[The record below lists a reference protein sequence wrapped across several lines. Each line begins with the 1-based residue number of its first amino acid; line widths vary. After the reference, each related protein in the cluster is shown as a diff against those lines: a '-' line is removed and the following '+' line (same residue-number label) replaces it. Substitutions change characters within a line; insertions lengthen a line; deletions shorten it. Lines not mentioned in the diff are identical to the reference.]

1 MAVILLLQNLKQQSK
16 IWRKIKLNE
25 RNFIMEKFNEAAVI
39 ELRSEIESKFRE
51 FMIDSAKPT
60 VKAAVRRSIK
70 HTSELTL
77 MFKKY
82 RAISIK

>member
-25 RNFIMEKFNEAAVI
+25 MNFIMEKFNEDAVI
-39 ELRSEIESKFRE
+39 DLSEKIKSIFEE
-51 FMIDSAKPT
+51 FIYEASSPT
-60 VKAAVRRSIK
+60 IKAAARRARQ
-70 HTSELTL
+70 HTLKLTKL
-77 MFKKY
+77 MKEY

>member
-25 RNFIMEKFNEAAVI
+25 RNFIMEKFNEEAVI
-39 ELRSEIESKFRE
+39 KLRAEIEATFRE
-51 FMIDSAKPT
+51 FIIDSAKPT
-60 VKAAVRRSIK
+60 VKAAVRRSRQ
-70 HTSELTL
+70 HTLKLTKL
-77 MFKKY
+77 MKEY

>member
-1 MAVILLLQNLKQQSK
+1 
-16 IWRKIKLNE
+16 
-25 RNFIMEKFNEAAVI
+25 MEKFNEAAVI

-60 VKAAVRRSIK
+60 VKAAARRSRK
-70 HTSELTL
+70 HTSELTVL
-77 MFKKY
+77 FKKY

>member
-1 MAVILLLQNLKQQSK
+1 
-16 IWRKIKLNE
+16 
-25 RNFIMEKFNEAAVI
+25 MEKFNEDAVMK
-39 ELRSEIESKFRE
+39 LRSEIELTFRD

-60 VKAAVRRSIK
+60 VKEAVKRSRK
-70 HTSELTL
+70 RTSELAL

>member
-1 MAVILLLQNLKQQSK
+1 MAVILLLQSLKKQLK
-16 IWRKIKLNE
+16 IWSKIKLNE
-25 RNFIMEKFNEAAVI
+25 RDFIMESFNEASVI
-39 ELRSEIESKFRE
+39 ALRSEIESKFRE

-60 VKAAVRRSIK
+60 VKAAVRRSRK

-77 MFKKY
+77 LFKKY

>member
-25 RNFIMEKFNEAAVI
+25 MNFIMEKFNEEAVNRLREEIAAI
-39 ELRSEIESKFRE
+39 FRE

-60 VKAAVRRSIK
+60 VKAAVRRSRK
-70 HTSELTL
+70 RTSEPTVL
-77 MFKKY
+77 FKKY

>member
-1 MAVILLLQNLKQQSK
+1 
-16 IWRKIKLNE
+16 
-25 RNFIMEKFNEAAVI
+25 MEKFNEASVI

-60 VKAAVRRSIK
+60 VKAAARRSRQ
-70 HTSELTL
+70 HTLKLAKL
-77 MFKKY
+77 MKEY